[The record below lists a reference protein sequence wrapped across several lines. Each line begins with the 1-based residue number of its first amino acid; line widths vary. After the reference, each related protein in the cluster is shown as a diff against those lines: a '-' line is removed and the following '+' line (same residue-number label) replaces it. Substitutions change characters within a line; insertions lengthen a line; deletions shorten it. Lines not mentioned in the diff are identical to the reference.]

1 MDKQFLGVEAHLD
14 SNFNDNLIGSKAV
27 FHGNDKSEA
36 MGIANRR
43 KGGSGSGSEQKLV
56 HRMHGNEKNRS
67 EKMND
72 SNGGLGAVLFGQ
84 DGDYGGYN
92 FGGHVNDQ
100 MGLHY
105 ALHMQQL
112 FGASMREE
120 ETQGTDARIQP
131 GITAMKP
138 RETDTT
144 EPFSKDERLHQQQQL
159 EQRQQQQRKDKPHRI
174 EEPIPPLLVQ
184 QKLTGTEGDDAALS
198 TALDRK
204 EEEQKGQT
212 FETSC
217 TRCKKVF
224 LQLVYVSQEQEK
236 SKSEPKFFK
245 LCQHCRDLQRKRS
258 RRWQIKT
265 KNKTGTCRRCG
276 LVIPEDQQKYVL
288 CPSCRENLRTR
299 KANRAAQGKCVH
311 CSGPLEASI
320 IASDDMTKL
329 KETVKHGSFKVCQRC
344 RKNDKIRRTNLERKG
359 HCNRCAKSLH
369 PDDFG
374 RHKVCLHCR
383 SRKRRSNSSSETYDN
398 RAPNSGIDE
407 LSLLNNPLV
416 PIMDDHNAMSLL
428 SGTTGFVP
436 SSLLN
441 TVPSNLLSAQHDAL
455 SLPNFHSHYLE
466 FPQHPAFNQGV
477 TLAVMPMPSLDTHH
491 TLNVLNSLTY
501 PPDVSYKLYSLHNLP
516 MLQLPGHNSTG
527 LQRPHNYNSDFQNYV
542 ALYPSQ
548 AASMMLTNASK

>member
-1 MDKQFLGVEAHLD
+1 MD
-14 SNFNDNLIGSKAV
+14 SNFNDNLMGNKAV

-36 MGIANRR
+36 MEITSRQN
-43 KGGSGSGSEQKLV
+43 KDQESGSVEKLAHRVHGS
-56 HRMHGNEKNRS
+56 EKNRS
-67 EKMND
+67 MTMND
-72 SNGGLGAVLFGQ
+72 NNGGMGAGFFGQ
-84 DGDYGGYN
+84 DSDYGSYN
-92 FGGHVNDQ
+92 FGGHMNDHIGQ
-100 MGLHY
+100 QY
-105 ALHMQQL
+105 ALNMQQL
-112 FGASMREE
+112 FGAAPMREE
-120 ETQGTDARIQP
+120 EAQGANARITQDVTE
-131 GITAMKP
+131 IKLNEA
-138 RETDTT
+138 DT
-144 EPFSKDERLHQQQQL
+144 SKTLAKEKRLQQQQ
-159 EQRQQQQRKDKPHRI
+159 QQQQHQKDKPHKI
-174 EEPIPPLLVQ
+174 EEPIPPLRVQ
-184 QKLTGTEGDDAALS
+184 QKLAGTEGEEIELS
-198 TALDRK
+198 NALDQR

-224 LQLVYVSQEQEK
+224 LQLIYVSQDQER

-369 PDDFG
+369 PADFG

-383 SRKRRSNSSSETYDN
+383 SRKRRSNSSSEPYDN
-398 RAPNSGIDE
+398 NAPNTGIDE

-436 SSLLN
+436 SSLLSA
-441 TVPSNLLSAQHDAL
+441 VPPNPLPAQHYIQ
-455 SLPNFHSHYLE
+455 SLPNFQPHYPLE
-466 FPQHPAFNQGV
+466 FPQHPTFNQGA
-477 TLAVMPMPSLDTHH
+477 TQAVMPMPSLEHH
-491 TLNVLNSLTY
+491 HVLNVLNSLTY

-516 MLQLPGHNSTG
+516 MLLHQGHSSTG
-527 LQRPHNYNSDFQNYV
+527 LQRPHNSNSDFQKHV
-542 ALYPSQ
+542 AIYPSQ
-548 AASMMLTNASK
+548 TASMMLTNASN